1 MGEPNIFSK
10 GLYTIIFL
18 LALDDFTK
26 RTTSTSSSLL
36 YPYGSLSYDTI
47 APPSDDGVNGP
58 ITLST
63 KLTLFG
69 NASTIIYVDNNG
81 LLSFNTSI
89 SAFTPNKLPVLG
101 GSNPFVAPFW
111 ADVDNAIAGD
121 IYYRQSTDTDLLS
134 RATSD
139 IRSYFSLPTFSAT
152 WVFVAT
158 WSNVAYYGSTAV
170 SSTVNT
176 FQAVLITNASL
187 TFAMFNYASIHWTTG
202 TSSGGDSKG
211 TGGTPA
217 LAGVNSGYKVGYYQ
231 IPSSLTTEIINI
243 SSTSNVNF
251 PGRWVF
257 KLDKLYPEDPS
268 GIIVC
273 HRFRHTLTVSLH
285 LSSICVKPSQMSSS
299 LVNVKMK
306 PFHNNSETGK
316 KMLSSYTRHN
326 RFENICI
333 FFNIFFF
340 CFQKDTLQI
349 QIHKHFNIKKNVS

>member
-10 GLYTIIFL
+10 GFYTVIL
-18 LALDDFTK
+18 LLVLDYSIK
-26 RTTSTSSSLL
+26 CTTSTSSSLL
-36 YPYGSLSYDTI
+36 YPYGNSSYDTT
-47 APPSDDGVNGP
+47 APKLDDGVNGP

-89 SAFTPNKLPVLG
+89 TAFTPKKLPVFN

-121 IYYRQSTDTDLLS
+121 IYYRQSTDIDLLS

-152 WVFVAT
+152 WAFVAT
-158 WSNVAYYGSTAV
+158 WSNVTYFGSTAL

-187 TFAMFNYASIHWTTG
+187 TFTMFNYDSILWTTG
-202 TSSGGDSKG
+202 TSSGGNSKG
-211 TGGTPA
+211 TGGIPA

-231 IPSSLTTEIINI
+231 IASSLTTEIINI
-243 SSTSNVNF
+243 SSTSNVNV

-257 KLDKLYPEDPS
+257 KVDKLYPEDPS
-268 GIIVC
+268 GII
-273 HRFRHTLTVSLH
+273 
-285 LSSICVKPSQMSSS
+285 
-299 LVNVKMK
+299 
-306 PFHNNSETGK
+306 GK
-316 KMLSSYTRHN
+316 K
-326 RFENICI
+326 
-333 FFNIFFF
+333 
-340 CFQKDTLQI
+340 
-349 QIHKHFNIKKNVS
+349 

>member
-10 GLYTIIFL
+10 GFYTIILL

-26 RTTSTSSSLL
+26 RTTSTSSSLF
-36 YPYGSLSYDTI
+36 YPYGSLSNDTT
-47 APPSDDGVNGP
+47 APKSDDGVNGP

-69 NASTIIYVDNNG
+69 NASTIIYVNNNG
-81 LLSFNTSI
+81 LLSFNASI
-89 SAFTPNKLPVLG
+89 AAYTPKKLPELN

-111 ADVDNAIAGD
+111 ADVNNAVAGD
-121 IYYRQSTDTDLLS
+121 IYYRQSNDTDLLS

-139 IRSYFSLPTFSAT
+139 ICSYFSLPTFSAT
-152 WVFVAT
+152 WAFVAT
-158 WSNVAYYGSTAV
+158 WSNVAYFGSTAS

-231 IPSSLTTEIINI
+231 IASSLTSEIINI
-243 SSTSNVNF
+243 SSTSNVNV

-257 KLDKLYPEDPS
+257 KLDKLYPEDPG
-268 GIIVC
+268 GIIGK
-273 HRFRHTLTVSLH
+273 TKLTKL
-285 LSSICVKPSQMSSS
+285 L
-299 LVNVKMK
+299 
-306 PFHNNSETGK
+306 
-316 KMLSSYTRHN
+316 
-326 RFENICI
+326 
-333 FFNIFFF
+333 
-340 CFQKDTLQI
+340 
-349 QIHKHFNIKKNVS
+349 